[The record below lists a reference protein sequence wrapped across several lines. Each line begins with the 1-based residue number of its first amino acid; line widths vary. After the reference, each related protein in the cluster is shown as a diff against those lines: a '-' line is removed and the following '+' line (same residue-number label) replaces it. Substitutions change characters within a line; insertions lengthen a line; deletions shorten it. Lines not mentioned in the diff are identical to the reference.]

1 MKLVSLFAAAVVV
14 ANAGDVSIAGI
25 AHRPRVGDFYVAP
38 DGKPSNPGSKT
49 APWDLASALYGQK
62 TVYPGATIWIR
73 GGHYGSGKTIFEAHL
88 VGTAERPIVVR
99 QYPGERAT
107 IDGWVQV
114 GCCDN
119 NPQPARGAYVWFW
132 GLEFANSIADRTGS
146 PQGPPDWGKS
156 AMPNAIDSWAPGT
169 RFINLIIH
177 DTREGIGWW
186 SEAGA
191 GEAYGNLI
199 YYNGYQASDRGHG
212 HGIYVQNKS
221 GTKRIE
227 ENIVFDQFG
236 IGIHAYGSSKAWV
249 RDMVF
254 RGNVVF
260 NNGTIA
266 RRGRHDENF
275 LFGVG
280 SGVDDITLDTN
291 FTYHTPT
298 DDQGH
303 SIVGWQFSPANQSAT
318 IRNNYWIGGD
328 ISLMLARWEHIVF
341 EGNTAFANAQ
351 VLIALDALA
360 GYPAVGYR
368 WNGNQYFGSGMFSYC
383 GKRMSWPEWRAASG
397 VDNASRFQPGRP
409 TGAWTFVRPNK
420 YEPGRANIV
429 IYNWDL
435 KPRVMVSLAGAIQR
449 GARFEIRDA
458 ENFFGPA
465 LVTGTYTGAPVEIP
479 MTGLVPARPNGD
491 VPVAPK
497 HSAPEFGAFVLLPA
511 S

>member
-1 MKLVSLFAAAVVV
+1 MKLPSLFLAFALALG
-14 ANAGDVSIAGI
+14 ASEISSIA
-25 AHRPRVGDFYVAP
+25 HSPRAGDFYVAP
-38 DGKPSNPGSKT
+38 DGTPSNPGSKS
-49 APWDLASALYGQK
+49 APWDLATALYRPK
-62 TVYPGATIWIR
+62 TMYPGATIWIR
-73 GGHYGSGKTIFEAHL
+73 GGHYGDGKTIFQTRL
-88 VGTAERPIVVR
+88 LGTPDAPIVVR

-107 IDGWVQV
+107 IDGWIQA
-114 GCCDN
+114 GCCDAD
-119 NPQPARGAYVWFW
+119 PQPAEGGYVWFW
-132 GLEFANSIADRTGS
+132 GFEIANSIADRTGS

-169 RFINLIIH
+169 RFINLVIH

-199 YYNGYQASDRGHG
+199 YYNGFQASDRGHG
-212 HGIYVQNKS
+212 HGIYIQNKS

-227 ENIVFDQFG
+227 DNIVFDQFG

-249 RDMVF
+249 RDIVL

-280 SGVDDITLDTN
+280 SGVADITVDSN
-291 FTYHTPT
+291 FTYHTPS

-303 SIVGWQFSPANQSAT
+303 SIVGWQFSPANKNAT
-318 IRNNYWIGGD
+318 ILNNYWIGGD
-328 ISLMLARWEHIVF
+328 ISLMVARWEHVSF
-341 EGNTAFANAQ
+341 DGNTVFSNSQ
-351 VLIALDALA
+351 VLISLDPLAAQPVA
-360 GYPAVGYR
+360 GYQWSNNR
-368 WNGNQYFGSGMFSYC
+368 YFGSGTFSYD
-383 GKRMSWPEWRAASG
+383 GKRMNWDGWRSATALDSG
-397 VDNASRFQPGRP
+397 SQFQPGRP
-409 TGAWTFVRPNK
+409 AGVWAFVRPNK

-429 IYNWDL
+429 IYNWDH
-435 KPRVMVSLAGAIQR
+435 KPRVTVSLTGAIAR
-449 GARFEIRDA
+449 GTRFEIRDVQ
-458 ENFFGPA
+458 NFFGPA
-465 LVTGTYTGAPVEIP
+465 IRTGTYTGAPVEIP
-479 MTGLVPARPNGD
+479 MSGLTPAAPNGN

-497 HSAPEFGAFVLLPA
+497 HSAPEFGAFVLLPLP